1 LSITRSYHDRTPLY
15 YNFDATATG
24 RKYGVNVNKPTV
36 NFFHTMADIIN
47 AISEAGFRIESVVE
61 TEEQDSTFMSYLPLQ
76 IAIIATK

>member
-1 LSITRSYHDRTPLY
+1 V
-15 YNFDATATG
+15 TG